1 MDNCQFKKKLKSIFC
16 VLLSFLAFS
25 YLLSSFLLTYA
36 IVWWYGGL
44 EQHVMKR
51 AFILCHCV
59 FFLWS
64 LVSNQVIFPL
74 LFLKSLYCAVVWFC
88 AVRCNVPVS
97 QYMEGRSSMQCYKR
111 FNKLDPSI
119 NKGYWTEVEDA
130 VSNAPAQQLPHCVK
144 SLQWKERY
152 FRSVKVTEISKYF
165 VSFFNIPA
173 PHFVN
178 CVARSS

>member
-1 MDNCQFKKKLKSIFC
+1 MCVAVFSRLLLPAQF
-16 VLLSFLAFS
+16 
-25 YLLSSFLLTYA
+25 FLLTYA

-165 VSFFNIPA
+165 VSFLIYLPPILWTVLHGQVRYFG
-173 PHFVN
+173 
-178 CVARSS
+178 